1 MQYYCRNNYP
11 NIHVKAKLLYFI
23 KLQFYEQKNKNAK
36 INPPD
41 TNNMILVT
49 LFESNNVVIKK
60 TMTIIDK
67 MVSTNRDLKNI
78 S

>member
-1 MQYYCRNNYP
+1 MKKTN
-11 NIHVKAKLLYFI
+11 K
-23 KLQFYEQKNKNAK
+23 KNKNAK

-41 TNNMILVT
+41 ANTMILVT

-60 TMTIIDK
+60 PMTIIDK

-78 S
+78 R